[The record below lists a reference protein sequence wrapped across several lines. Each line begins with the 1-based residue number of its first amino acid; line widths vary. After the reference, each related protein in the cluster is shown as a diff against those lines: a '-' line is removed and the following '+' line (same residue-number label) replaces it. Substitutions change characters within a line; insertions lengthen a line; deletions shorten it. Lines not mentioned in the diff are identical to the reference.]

1 VFGVTVVTPPT
12 EEPLSLSLSEVK
24 QHLRYPFEVEDE
36 LLKALIVSARVYCE
50 TVTGRAF
57 VTQEL
62 RLTRDSF
69 PGACEGYEFRLPRP
83 PLASLTADDDFPNLG
98 ITYTDTSGATQ
109 SVSTASYVVDTSSLP
124 GRVALAYGYDWP
136 TDAIEQIAA
145 VKVNYLAGY
154 GAASAVPGTIKQA
167 MLLLIG
173 HWFVN
178 REAVLTGTISKDIEF
193 SLTALLSSEW
203 SGAMAGTYG

>member
-12 EEPLSLSLSEVK
+12 EEPLSLSEVK
-24 QHLRYPFEVEDE
+24 QHLRYPFDVESE
-36 LLKALIVSARVYCE
+36 LIESLVVAARVYCE

-83 PLASLTADDDFPNLG
+83 PLASLTADDDFPDLG

-154 GAASAVPGTIKQA
+154 GAASAVPVTIKQA

-178 REAVLTGTISKDIEF
+178 REAVGNVGNEVAMAVK
-193 SLTALLSSEW
+193 SLLGGEW